1 MIAFHDIVCFSEID
15 SRFANSKTSLNAAL
29 KEVSNILSD
38 KKPNN
43 EESAY
48 GKLGALINQANAD
61 TALALLLNL
70 SYNHQ
75 NRTQFNTVLY
85 NRKKWTGWDLNP
97 RPQPAF

>member
-1 MIAFHDIVCFSEID
+1 VIAFHDIVCFSEID

-48 GKLGALINQANAD
+48 GKLGALINQANVD
-61 TALALLLNL
+61 TALALLGFVRQ
-70 SYNHQ
+70 SPK
-75 NRTQFNTVLY
+75 TIS
-85 NRKKWTGWDLNP
+85 K
-97 RPQPAF
+97 

>member
-1 MIAFHDIVCFSEID
+1 MIAFHEIVCFSEID

-70 SYNHQ
+70 SDNDRNQSHS
-75 NRTQFNTVLY
+75 NTVILTQEKVD
-85 NRKKWTGWDLNP
+85 RVG
-97 RPQPAF
+97 

>member
-1 MIAFHDIVCFSEID
+1 LIRILSHRGILRIIVIFLIVIAFHDIVCFSEID

-48 GKLGALINQANAD
+48 SKLGALINQANVD
-61 TALALLLNL
+61 TALALLGFVRQ
-70 SYNHQ
+70 SPK
-75 NRTQFNTVLY
+75 TIS
-85 NRKKWTGWDLNP
+85 K
-97 RPQPAF
+97 